1 MKGNKYKSM
10 RIRNNISKSIELVR
24 MEGRSWSSCHQ
35 SSCSIMG
42 STSVKLDGAQPG
54 SIELLTLSK
63 AALGSENHF
72 LLLNALYKAR
82 NTRWE
87 SCSYS

>member
-24 MEGRSWSSCHQ
+24 MEGRSCSSCHQ
-35 SSCSIMG
+35 FLQYYGKYICKVRWNSIRQG
-42 STSVKLDGAQPG
+42 L
-54 SIELLTLSK
+54 ELLTLPK
-63 AALGSENHF
+63 AALGSTNHF
-72 LLLNALYKAR
+72 LLLNAVYKTR